1 MSRRAFTLV
10 ELLVVVAVIAA
21 LVALL
26 LPAVQA
32 ARESARRAQCQSN
45 LHQIGIA
52 LFHHVDRRG
61 PRAKFPGTLW
71 VSATT
76 ANGIEREIERNR
88 NMLLCPSDLNE
99 RAPVAGV
106 SLGPTSYDYFAGGFT
121 RQTLMELRQMAS
133 TEIIIANDEEPYHGG
148 PALGEVAY
156 NALYLDGH
164 VATGVVKRQ

>member
-32 ARESARRAQCQSN
+32 GRESARRAQCQSN

-61 PRAKFPGTLW
+61 PRAKFPSSLGMG
-71 VSATT
+71 SA
-76 ANGIEREIERNR
+76 GQLVGREIEGNR
-88 NMLLCPSDLNE
+88 SILQCPSDWTEADVKGFNPSYAYHVGSESRESLLE
-99 RAPVAGV
+99 RLQKP
-106 SLGPTSYDYFAGGFT
+106 
-121 RQTLMELRQMAS
+121 S
-133 TEIIIANDEEPYHGG
+133 TEIFIANDEGPYHGG
-148 PALGEVAY
+148 EGETAH

-164 VATGVVKRQ
+164 VAPGMIVKQ